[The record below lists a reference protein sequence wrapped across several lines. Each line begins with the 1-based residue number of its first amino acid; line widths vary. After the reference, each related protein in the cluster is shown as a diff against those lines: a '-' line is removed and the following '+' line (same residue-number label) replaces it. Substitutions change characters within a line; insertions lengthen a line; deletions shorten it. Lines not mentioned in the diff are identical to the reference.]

1 MNSRVCKR
9 EVIFWKKSE
18 LFDFED
24 LLSTVLSLLLLILSL
39 SLYMCVYL
47 EEVLVD
53 SWAFIEVAFALGH

>member
-1 MNSRVCKR
+1 MNSRVFKR